1 MPYLLHS
8 EGTSFAIIER
18 EYEKDTQTNRYVRL
32 ERTIESD
39 LSFPLAKARLRQ
51 LIMQKEAEADFFK
64 EQSPAPIG
72 DSPTDNAPSDL
83 MVLQS
88 SAGFYIGRTFD
99 GMPYERVSGYYR
111 TEQDA
116 QASLPLYRS

>member
-1 MPYLLHS
+1 MSYLLHS
-8 EGTSFAIIER
+8 EGSSFAIIER

-51 LIMQKEAEADFFK
+51 LIMQKEQEA
-64 EQSPAPIG
+64 SAPIE
-72 DSPTDNAPSDL
+72 DSPSDNAPSDL
-83 MVLQS
+83 MILQS
-88 SAGFYIGRTFD
+88 NAGFYIGRTFD

-111 TEQDA
+111 TEQEA